1 MGCAGSPHRSTENK
15 TMNDL
20 IDMPINIRRIGKVDV
35 AVLEKEQALS
45 LIVSAVA
52 TKRPYMIFFAN
63 AHTVNTARQI
73 DGFSRA
79 LQRAIVLNDGIGVD
93 LASRWLYH
101 SPFPTNLAGT
111 DFVPELLDRFPS
123 GTRLFLLG
131 ASPGV
136 ADRAALAIRAQH
148 RHIQV
153 VGTQHGFFAEKD
165 EAALFD
171 RVAASGAEFVLVAM
185 GHPRQEMW
193 VAQNIDRLPATVMCV
208 GALLDFFA
216 GIPRAPLWVRQ
227 LRMEWIF
234 RLLRE
239 PRRLAR
245 RYLIGNATF
254 LASIFVSDRREGAIR
269 VVSPG
274 RSIEAD

>member
-1 MGCAGSPHRSTENK
+1 MT
-15 TMNDL
+15 DV
-20 IDMPINIRRIGKVDV
+20 IDMPIKIRRIGKIDV
-35 AVLEKEQALS
+35 AVLEREQALS

-52 TKRPYMIFFAN
+52 TKRPHMIFFAN

-73 DGFSRA
+73 DDFSRA
-79 LQRAIVLNDGIGVD
+79 LQRALVLNDGIGVD
-93 LASRWLYH
+93 LASRWLYR

-153 VGTQHGFFAEKD
+153 VGTQHGFFSEKD
-165 EAALFD
+165 EAALFN
-171 RVAASGAEFVLVAM
+171 RIAVSGAEFVLVAM
-185 GHPRQEMW
+185 GHPRQEVW
-193 VAQNIDRLPATVMCV
+193 VAQNIDHLPATVMCV

-216 GIPRAPLWVRQ
+216 GMPRAPLWVRR

-245 RYLIGNATF
+245 RYLIGNVTF
-254 LASIFVSDRREGAIR
+254 LASIFASDRREGAIR

-274 RSIEAD
+274 RSTEAD

>member
-1 MGCAGSPHRSTENK
+1 MT
-15 TMNDL
+15 DV
-20 IDMPINIRRIGKVDV
+20 IDMPINIRRIGKIDV

-45 LIVSAVA
+45 LVVAAVA

-73 DGFSRA
+73 KGFSRA
-79 LQRAIVLNDGIGVD
+79 LQRALVLNDGIGVD
-93 LASRWLYH
+93 LASRWLYR
-101 SPFPTNLAGT
+101 SPFPANLAGT
-111 DFVPELLDRFPS
+111 DFVPELLGRFPG

-131 ASPGV
+131 AAPGV
-136 ADRAALAIRAQH
+136 ADRAARAIKDQYP
-148 RHIQV
+148 HIDV

-165 EAALFD
+165 EAELLAQIT
-171 RVAASGAEFVLVAM
+171 ASGAEFVLVAM

-216 GIPRAPLWVRQ
+216 GMPRAPLWMRQ

-234 RLLRE
+234 RLLKE
-239 PRRLAR
+239 PRRLAG
-245 RYLIGNATF
+245 RYVIGNATF
-254 LASIFVSDRREGAIR
+254 LASIFVSDRRERAIR
-269 VVSPG
+269 AVSPG
-274 RSIEAD
+274 RSIETD

>member
-1 MGCAGSPHRSTENK
+1 MPEV
-15 TMNDL
+15 
-20 IDMPINIRRIGKVDV
+20 IDMPINVRRIGKVDV

-45 LIVSAVA
+45 LVVAAVA
-52 TKRPYMIFFAN
+52 TKQPYMIFFAN
-63 AHTVNTARQI
+63 AHTINTARQI

-79 LQRAIVLNDGIGVD
+79 LQRALVLNDGIGVD
-93 LASRWLYH
+93 LASRWLYRR
-101 SPFPTNLAGT
+101 PFPTNLAGT
-111 DFVPELLDRFPS
+111 DFVPELLDRFPG

-148 RHIQV
+148 RHIEV
-153 VGTQHGFFAEKD
+153 VGTQHGFFAKED
-165 EAALFD
+165 EAGVLD
-171 RVAASGAEFVLVAM
+171 RIAASGAQFVLVAM
-185 GHPRQEMW
+185 GHPRQETW

-216 GIPRAPLWVRQ
+216 GMPRAPLWVRQ

-234 RLLRE
+234 RLLKE

-245 RYLIGNATF
+245 RYVIGNATF
-254 LASIFVSDRREGAIR
+254 LASIFVSDRRERAIR
-269 VVSPG
+269 TVSPG